1 MTVCF
6 IDSDVEYGNFLNTD
20 ISQSSVVTQLR
31 YVGITNKSFVAHL
44 LVNLTVK
51 EF

>member
-31 YVGITNKSFVAHL
+31 CGGIVNEGFVEDL
-44 LVNLTVK
+44 LVNLSVR